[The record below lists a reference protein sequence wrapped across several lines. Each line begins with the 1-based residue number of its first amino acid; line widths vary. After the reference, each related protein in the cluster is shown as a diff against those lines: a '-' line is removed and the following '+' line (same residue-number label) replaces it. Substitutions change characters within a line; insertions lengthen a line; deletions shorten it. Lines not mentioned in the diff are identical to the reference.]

1 METGKS
7 NSENRNDFQK
17 TSKNLS
23 MSGGDRSFS
32 SSESIPSFKRRH
44 TMYVPDYEVSGEGK
58 SEEAVDVKVR
68 SFFIATF
75 APTAETENSI
85 SPAHDS

>member
-1 METGKS
+1 
-7 NSENRNDFQK
+7 
-17 TSKNLS
+17 
-23 MSGGDRSFS
+23 MSDDDRSFS

-68 SFFIATF
+68 SFFFIATF
-75 APTAETENSI
+75 TSTTRNRKLYFSSA
-85 SPAHDS
+85 